1 MARPVGTFK
10 TPGEYQYQ
18 TLRCNVDMLKI
29 IQARS
34 AQSTLNTRPP
44 SHALPSDPAL
54 PCRSALQLGLTFSDA
69 EGNLPVVDGCFSAWQ
84 FNFREFDVAAD
95 MYAADSIEL
104 LRHSGIDFAAHA
116 ARGIDTRRFGEALLV
131 SGVVLIPDVRWI
143 TFHSGYDF
151 GYLLKLVT
159 CLPLPATEAEFFEA
173 RRPGAAR
180 FGLGLRCLATPADA
194 NTPSVSGVG
203 AVLPDH
209 L

>member
-1 MARPVGTFK
+1 M
-10 TPGEYQYQ
+10 
-18 TLRCNVDMLKI
+18 
-29 IQARS
+29 
-34 AQSTLNTRPP
+34 
-44 SHALPSDPAL
+44 
-54 PCRSALQLGLTFSDA
+54 
-69 EGNLPVVDGCFSAWQ
+69 VDGCFSAWQ

-173 RRPGAAR
+173 RWPGR
-180 FGLGLRCLATPADA
+180 CSVFGLALALRTPADA
-194 NTPSVSGVG
+194 STPSVQ
-203 AVLPDH
+203 VLGLYFPVIYDMKYLMKFCDSLH
-209 L
+209 GGLQKLAEARPRFRCLALASPASF

>member
-1 MARPVGTFK
+1 MQVARPVGTFK

-34 AQSTLNTRPP
+34 CETQHAPRCTRP
-44 SHALPSDPAL
+44 ALATLPSLLTPPPRA
-54 PCRSALQLGLTFSDA
+54 AQLGLTFSDS
-69 EGNLPVVDGCFSAWQ
+69 EGALPVVDGCFSAWQ
-84 FNFREFDVAAD
+84 FNFREFDVSAD

-116 ARGIDTRRFGEALLV
+116 ARGIDVRRFGEALLV

-173 RRPGAAR
+173 RI
-180 FGLGLRCLATPADA
+180 
-194 NTPSVSGVG
+194 
-203 AVLPDH
+203 
-209 L
+209 